1 MPVRLRH
8 IVKSFGPRTV
18 IKDCSLEI
26 APGEIV
32 SIIGPSGSGKSTLLR
47 CINRLE
53 VPDSGEVWI
62 GDSLMGHRVEG
73 NIAHALSDR
82 EVAVQRRRVGMV
94 FQQFH
99 LFKHRTALENI
110 IEAPIRVLGREPA
123 DARREALE
131 LLHMVGLGRLADS
144 YPSRLSGGE
153 QQRVAIARAMAMHPE
168 VLLFDEPTSSLDPER
183 VGEVLKVIRQLVH
196 TTGKTMVIVTHE
208 LDFAR
213 DVSHRIAFMEDGELL
228 SVIPADQLLN
238 QPPSSRLGRF
248 VGQIYSAHE
257 LEGTSGA
264 D

>member
-1 MPVRLRH
+1 
-8 IVKSFGPRTV
+8 
-18 IKDCSLEI
+18 
-26 APGEIV
+26 
-32 SIIGPSGSGKSTLLR
+32 
-47 CINRLE
+47 
-53 VPDSGEVWI
+53 
-62 GDSLMGHRVEG
+62 
-73 NIAHALSDR
+73 
-82 EVAVQRRRVGMV
+82 MV

-110 IEAPIRVLGREPA
+110 IEAPVRVLGRPPA
-123 DARREALE
+123 EARREALE

-213 DVSHRIAFMEDGELL
+213 DVSHRIAFMEEGELL

-238 QPPSSRLGRF
+238 QPAASRLGRF
-248 VGQIYSAHE
+248 VGQIYAAHE
-257 LEGTSGA
+257 VEGA
-264 D
+264 AIA